1 MFGYSDEDGTE
12 AVAFDGKVDE
22 DVIAER
28 VDRLSSLAHELCSQR
43 AEDRVGTTVEVLVE
57 DVLTDEDDEIVGRAA
72 HQGPEV
78 DGVVRLLGD
87 GARGLE
93 RGDLVPARGAR
104 HRGHRPAGRGDGTG
118 PVTRP

>member
-12 AVAFDGKVDE
+12 AVAFDGKLDE

-28 VDRLSSLAHELCSQR
+28 VERLSSLADELCSQR

-57 DVLTDEDDEIVGRAA
+57 DVDDEDDEIVGRAA
-72 HQGPEV
+72 HQGPDV

-87 GARGLE
+87 GHGA
-93 RGDLVPARGAR
+93 GAR
-104 HRGHRPAGRGDGTG
+104 RPRAG
-118 PVTRP
+118 PVLDTEGVDLSPR